1 MALPALLAP
10 AAISLIPSVF
20 KGITGLFQKN
30 KADEINPINPSYQM
44 NTSVIDNATNLTNR
58 ANNYMMAGYGNAVN
72 DINNTSATNFGRGIQ
87 GATNSGDVLD
97 LATRIAYGQGQQMNN
112 LNARNSQGRE
122 QAYLQGINAQN
133 MAGEEYQA
141 KNAWDREQ
149 YMQQLRE
156 KAALEQSGTSNIY
169 GALDSAS
176 GVASNLASTLL
187 SKDPKPT
194 DPNVTVLGSQF
205 ANMTPQ
211 QQYQQELLGRW
222 NTGLNRPMV
231 NNQRTF

>member
-1 MALPALLAP
+1 MALPILAS
-10 AAISLIPSVF
+10 AGISLIPSVF

-30 KADEINPINPSYQM
+30 KAKDINPINPGYQM

-58 ANNYMMAGYGNAVN
+58 ANNYTIPNYAGAVN
-72 DINNTSATNFGRGIQ
+72 NITSSGATAFNRGVQ

-97 LATRIAYGQGQQMNN
+97 LATRIAYGQNSAMNN
-112 LNARNSQGRE
+112 LAGQNAIGAER
-122 QAYLQGINAQN
+122 AYLQGIDAQN
-133 MAGEEYQA
+133 AAGEEYQA

-169 GALDSAS
+169 GALDSAA
-176 GVASNLASTLL
+176 GVASNALMTGLADSSSNTSSVNANPLE
-187 SKDPKPT
+187 
-194 DPNVTVLGSQF
+194 SQF

-211 QQYQQELLGRW
+211 QQYEQQLLGRW
-222 NTGLNRPMV
+222 NLGLNRPTV